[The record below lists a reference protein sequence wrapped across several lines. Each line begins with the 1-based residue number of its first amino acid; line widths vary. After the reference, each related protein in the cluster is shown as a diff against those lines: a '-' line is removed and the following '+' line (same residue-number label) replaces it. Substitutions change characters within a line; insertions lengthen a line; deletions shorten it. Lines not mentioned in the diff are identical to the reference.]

1 MYQNF
6 SYMLCVVC
14 FSIDLLVYS
23 YFLSCVPSLIPF
35 IVLMLQL
42 IVFWNFAIL
51 ICVYQMSAYCFH
63 KQVYRCANH
72 VCVNNLYFTLGLV
85 CILVDIITHNSLRTL
100 LSLFSLS
107 VLLCQNNTRHI
118 IQEIIKV
125 YICSFYC
132 KILPYSYYTYNL
144 A

>member
-1 MYQNF
+1 
-6 SYMLCVVC
+6 
-14 FSIDLLVYS
+14 
-23 YFLSCVPSLIPF
+23 
-35 IVLMLQL
+35 
-42 IVFWNFAIL
+42 
-51 ICVYQMSAYCFH
+51 MSAYCYTNKYTDALTMFA
-63 KQVYRCANH
+63 KI
-72 VCVNNLYFTLGLV
+72 NNLYFTLGLV

>member
-1 MYQNF
+1 MYLNF
-6 SYMLCVVC
+6 SYMLRVVC

-42 IVFWNFAIL
+42 IVFWNFVIL
-51 ICVYQMSAYCFH
+51 ICVYQMSAYCYTNKHTDALIMFA
-63 KQVYRCANH
+63 KI
-72 VCVNNLYFTLGLV
+72 NNLYFTLGLV
-85 CILVDIITHNSLRTL
+85 CILVDIITHNRLCTL

-107 VLLCQNNTRHI
+107 VLLCQNNTKHI

-125 YICSFYC
+125 YICSF
-132 KILPYSYYTYNL
+132 
-144 A
+144 

>member
-1 MYQNF
+1 
-6 SYMLCVVC
+6 MLCVVC

-51 ICVYQMSAYCFH
+51 ICVYQMSAYCYTNKYTDALTMFA
-63 KQVYRCANH
+63 KI
-72 VCVNNLYFTLGLV
+72 NNLYFTLGLV

-118 IQEIIKV
+118 MQEIIRV
-125 YICSFYC
+125 YVCSF
-132 KILPYSYYTYNL
+132 
-144 A
+144 